1 VAGKHKRKRSG
12 ARHLKRGPDIRDAL
26 LLHRSGRLDQAER
39 MYRRI
44 LAADPDNVDALHF
57 FGVLQ
62 HQRGSD
68 DAAVRDIER
77 AVSLMPDYADAW
89 NNLGNVLKEMARL
102 DAAERA
108 YRKVI
113 TLNPGHADA
122 LSNLGVVLRG
132 QGKYAEAA
140 RAYETC
146 LAIEPKHVA
155 AWQNLGNLL
164 ARLDRLEDA
173 ANAYRRLLELRPN
186 DPRGCDALGKTL
198 SRLGR
203 TDEAVAV
210 YRHWLAADPASGVA
224 RHMLAACTGQDV
236 PGRADDDYVREL
248 FDGFASSFDE
258 VLDGLGYRAPSLIA
272 ALLEREQVPL
282 DGTQDVVDAGC
293 GTGLCARFLRPLARR
308 LVGIDLSSGMLAR
321 ARARGEYDELVEAE
335 LVSWLARQQGSF
347 DLIISADTLC
357 YFGKLDAA
365 LLAAGDALR
374 PGGHLAFTVEHSADA
389 IGGYRLG
396 SSGRYAHTT
405 SYVTDRLAAA
415 ALTIESI
422 DHVNL
427 RREFGKEVEGLLV
440 HARRPVTGPSGLL
453 RSARGEP
460 GP

>member
-1 VAGKHKRKRSG
+1 MAGKHKKNRSG
-12 ARHLKRGPDIRDAL
+12 VGLKRAPDIRDAL
-26 LLHRSGRLDQAER
+26 LMHRGGQLDHAER
-39 MYRRI
+39 MYRQI

-62 HQRGSD
+62 HQKGSG
-68 DAAVRDIER
+68 DAAVRSIER

-102 DAAERA
+102 DSAERA

-113 TLNPGHADA
+113 TLNPAHADA

-146 LAIEPKHVA
+146 LAVEPRHVA

-173 ANAYRRLLELRPN
+173 AIAYRRLLELRPN

-203 TDEAVAV
+203 TDEAVAI
-210 YRHWLAADPASGVA
+210 YRHWLAANPDSGVA
-224 RHMLAACTGQDV
+224 RHMLAACTGLDV
-236 PGRADDDYVREL
+236 PGRAHDDYVREL

-272 ALLEREQVPL
+272 ELLDRERVPP
-282 DGTQDVVDAGC
+282 DGSRDVVDAGC
-293 GTGLCARFLRPLARR
+293 GTGLCAGFLRPLARR

-321 ARARGEYDELVEAE
+321 ARARGQYDELVEAE
-335 LVSWLARQQGSF
+335 LVSWLTHQPGSF

-365 LLAAGDALR
+365 LSAACDALR
-374 PGGHLAFTVEHSADA
+374 PGGQLVFTVEHSAEAND
-389 IGGYRLG
+389 GYRLG

-405 SYVTDRLAAA
+405 SYVTHQLATA

-422 DHVNL
+422 DCVNL

-440 HARRPVTGPSGLL
+440 HARRPVIPLAAG
-453 RSARGEP
+453 
-460 GP
+460 

>member
-1 VAGKHKRKRSG
+1 VAGKHQRKQSG
-12 ARHLKRGPDIRDAL
+12 ARLKRSPDIRDAL
-26 LLHRSGRLDQAER
+26 LLHQGGRLDQAER
-39 MYRRI
+39 IYRRI
-44 LAADPDNVDALHF
+44 LAAGPDNVDALHF
-57 FGVLQ
+57 LGVLQ
-62 HQRGSD
+62 HQKGSH

-77 AVSLMPDYADAW
+77 AVSLMPGYADAW

-102 DAAERA
+102 DSAERA

-113 TLNPGHADA
+113 ELSPGHANA
-122 LSNLGVVLRG
+122 FSNLGVVLRG

-146 LAIEPKHVA
+146 LAIEPMHLA

-164 ARLDRLEDA
+164 VRLDRLEDA
-173 ANAYRRLLELRPN
+173 VNAYRRLLELRPN

-210 YRHWLAADPASGVA
+210 YRHWLATDPGSGVA

-236 PGRADDDYVREL
+236 PGRAHDDYVREL

-272 ALLEREQVPL
+272 ELLDREQVSR
-282 DGTQDVVDAGC
+282 DGSLNVVDAGC

-335 LVSWLARQQGSF
+335 LVSWLARQPGSF
-347 DLIISADTLC
+347 DLIICADTLC
-357 YFGKLDAA
+357 YFGKLDVA
-365 LLAAGDALR
+365 LSAAGNAMR
-374 PGGHLAFTVEHSADA
+374 SGGQLVFTVEHSAEA
-389 IGGYRLG
+389 VGGYRLG
-396 SSGRYAHTT
+396 SSGRYAHN
-405 SYVTDRLAAA
+405 SAYVTQQLAAA

-440 HARRPVTGPSGLL
+440 HARRPFTAPSGSL
-453 RSARGEP
+453 R
-460 GP
+460 